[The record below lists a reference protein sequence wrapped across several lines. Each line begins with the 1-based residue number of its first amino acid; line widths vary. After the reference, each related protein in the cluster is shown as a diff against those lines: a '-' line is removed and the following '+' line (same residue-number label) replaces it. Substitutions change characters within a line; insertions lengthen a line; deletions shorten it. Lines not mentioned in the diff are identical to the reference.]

1 MRPMGQGEEVA
12 RWYMR
17 AALVLSDWKVN
28 AEVEGDGPKRKV
40 WNMLPHLPR
49 GLTAIGIRTMLAS
62 RSVPIMSLP
71 ET

>member
-17 AALVLSDWKVN
+17 AALVRSDWKVN

-49 GLTAIGIRTMLAS
+49 TDCDRN
-62 RSVPIMSLP
+62 
-71 ET
+71 